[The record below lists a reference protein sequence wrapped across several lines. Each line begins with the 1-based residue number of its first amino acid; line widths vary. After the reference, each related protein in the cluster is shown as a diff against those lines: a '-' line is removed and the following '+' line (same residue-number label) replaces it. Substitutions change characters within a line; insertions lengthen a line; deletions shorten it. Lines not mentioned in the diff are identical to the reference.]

1 MKYTGR
7 IPIILLGMVVHG
19 SIIIVLMFWRPS
31 PEQPMVFF
39 LISGLYGVGDAVWQT
54 QINGEWTRT
63 AAAAATQQINNIN
76 IPALIGIYGAL
87 FRRNKEAAFS
97 NYRLWE
103 SAGFV
108 IAYAYSTTL
117 CALMKLYVLF
127 SVLVLGILGWII
139 VEVRHRRKVR
149 VVHLA
154 QYLIKLIHRHFLLL
168 QEARLRAIEQNRKSP
183 TPDPRIATVPETDD
197 EHDELEEDIVVTHL

>member
-1 MKYTGR
+1 
-7 IPIILLGMVVHG
+7 MVSG
-19 SIIIVLMFWRPS
+19 QEQQQRLSRSITLTSLF
-31 PEQPMVFF
+31 
-39 LISGLYGVGDAVWQT
+39 Y
-54 QINGEWTRT
+54 
-63 AAAAATQQINNIN
+63 NIT
-76 IPALIGIYGAL
+76 ALIGIYGAL

-154 QYLIKLIHRHFLLL
+154 QYLIKLIHLPFCYCRRHVSAPSSRTARAPHPTPESPQCRRRTTNTTSWRRISWSRTFNSHGAPLQLLL
-168 QEARLRAIEQNRKSP
+168 AHTRGSFPLPKNV
-183 TPDPRIATVPETDD
+183 RIVF
-197 EHDELEEDIVVTHL
+197 ISIY

>member
-1 MKYTGR
+1 
-7 IPIILLGMVVHG
+7 
-19 SIIIVLMFWRPS
+19 
-31 PEQPMVFF
+31 
-39 LISGLYGVGDAVWQT
+39 
-54 QINGEWTRT
+54 
-63 AAAAATQQINNIN
+63 
-76 IPALIGIYGAL
+76 
-87 FRRNKEAAFS
+87 
-97 NYRLWE
+97 
-103 SAGFV
+103 
-108 IAYAYSTTL
+108 
-117 CALMKLYVLF
+117 MKLYVLF

>member
-1 MKYTGR
+1 MLFSVS
-7 IPIILLGMVVHG
+7 IL
-19 SIIIVLMFWRPS
+19 
-31 PEQPMVFF
+31 
-39 LISGLYGVGDAVWQT
+39 
-54 QINGEWTRT
+54 
-63 AAAAATQQINNIN
+63 
-76 IPALIGIYGAL
+76 GIYGAL

-127 SVLVLGILGWII
+127 SVLVLGIIGWII
-139 VEVRHRRKVR
+139 VEVRHRRKVSF
-149 VVHLA
+149 HNHNEKPLDG
-154 QYLIKLIHRHFLLL
+154 LSIINLPS
-168 QEARLRAIEQNRKSP
+168 QEARLRAIEENRKSP